1 MDGDGTVSK
10 TYDGT
15 KEATV
20 SLTIPSN
27 QLVEANDDVAVTCT
41 GTYEKTDVGE
51 NIQVTISDLSL
62 SGADA
67 EFYEV
72 KPPENIIGSITP
84 AKIDGTVEITGTPQF
99 DQKLTAV
106 YKGNAGESVTFQ
118 WKRGEEEIVNAVG
131 EIRKSR

>member
-1 MDGDGTVSK
+1 M
-10 TYDGT
+10 
-15 KEATV
+15 

-84 AKIDGTVEITGTPQF
+84 AKIDGTAEPR
-99 DQKLTAV
+99 
-106 YKGNAGESVTFQ
+106 FQ
-118 WKRGEEEIVNAVG
+118 
-131 EIRKSR
+131 